1 MSSVQS
7 SAFESRTITTTVSL
21 STLSDWS
28 KQHIHD
34 VFEAPN
40 DDMCLRAIES
50 TFARNLK
57 ATINGAPLDRE
68 SIKQLVLAMRRG
80 SSTGLKVHWRQ
91 AVPAPGDPTTNRDGT
106 FWGAYVITGIQKQ
119 LPGMSKPAEFERH
132 KTVTVRIESLSSDP
146 YVDSR
151 RIVNLTFVANDVRVD
166 RQATL

>member
-1 MSSVQS
+1 MSLIQS
-7 SAFESRTITTTVSL
+7 SAFETRTTSTIVPL
-21 STLSDWS
+21 SNLYDWS
-28 KQHIHD
+28 REHIHD

-50 TFARNLK
+50 TFAKNLQ

-68 SIKQLVLAMRRG
+68 GIKQLVLAMRRG
-80 SSTGLKVHWRQ
+80 SSTGLKVRWHQ
-91 AVPAPGDPTTNRDGT
+91 AVPVPRDPTNRNGS
-106 FWGAYVITGIQKQ
+106 FGGVYVISGIQKQ